1 MYIIR
6 NRNLAGAISFLLKE
20 NFKKLDDK
28 FNKGKV
34 YGFEESEKLY
44 KVLEELTLLRDK
56 LNN

>member
-20 NFKKLDDK
+20 DFKQLDDK

-34 YGFEESEKLY
+34 YCFKESEKLH
-44 KVLEELTLLRDK
+44 KVLEELTLLRDN

>member
-20 NFKKLDDK
+20 NFKQLDDK

-34 YGFEESEKLY
+34 YGFEESEKLH
-44 KVLEELTLLRDK
+44 KVLEELTLLRDN

>member
-20 NFKKLDDK
+20 DFKQLEDK

-34 YGFEESEKLY
+34 YCFKESEKLH
-44 KVLEELTLLRDK
+44 KVLEELTLLRDN

>member
-6 NRNLAGAISFLLKE
+6 YRNLAGAISFLLKE
-20 NFKKLDDK
+20 NFKQLDDK

-34 YGFEESEKLY
+34 YGFEESEKLH

>member
-20 NFKKLDDK
+20 NFKQLDDK

-34 YGFEESEKLY
+34 YGFEESEKLH

-56 LNN
+56 INN